1 MPRHFIVERIVATLV
16 ALVLLASGYAYAQN
30 AQAPK
35 AQIVGEPDGLSG
47 ERCHTTMSYL
57 DDAMITAQHAG
68 EDTTIILI
76 ARLGKGENTRK
87 LNRERLRQLSDHM
100 TENRGFSSGKIV
112 TAEGERVNGLGQVD
126 VYVEGK
132 LHVIFKVKRNK
143 DFAKG
148 CVRIG

>member
-1 MPRHFIVERIVATLV
+1 MPRHFIVNRIVATLV
-16 ALVLLASGYAYAQN
+16 ALVILASGYTHARN
-30 AQAPK
+30 AQDPQ

-47 ERCHTTMSYL
+47 ERCHTTMAYL
-57 DDAMITAQHAG
+57 DDAMITAQQAG

-87 LNRERLRQLSDHM
+87 LIRERLRQLRDHM
-100 TENRGFSSGKIV
+100 TENRRFSSGKIV
-112 TAEGERVNGLGQVD
+112 TAESERVNGLGQVD
-126 VYVEGK
+126 VYVGGK